1 MADQHYTLWIKSPCP
16 FCIKAKN
23 ELDRRKL
30 DYTVYVMDG
39 KPDQLDA
46 TKKAFNHPTVPIIVI
61 QELDEE
67 VLIGGYTDLLTR
79 FEKQREEQS
88 D

>member
-1 MADQHYTLWIKSPCP
+1 MANQHYTLWIKSHCP
-16 FCIKAKN
+16 VCVKAKN

-30 DYTVYVMDG
+30 DYTVYVMDD
-39 KPDQLDA
+39 KPDRLDA
-46 TKKAFNHPTVPIIVI
+46 TKKAFNHPTVPIITL
-61 QELDEE
+61 QDLREE
-67 VLIGGYTDLLTR
+67 KLIGGYTDLLTY